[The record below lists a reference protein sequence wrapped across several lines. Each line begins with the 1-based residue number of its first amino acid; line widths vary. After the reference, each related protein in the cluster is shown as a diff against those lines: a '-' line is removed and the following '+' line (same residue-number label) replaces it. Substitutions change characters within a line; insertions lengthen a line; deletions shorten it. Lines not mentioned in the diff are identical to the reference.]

1 MKYLSALILI
11 ILLSSCGVQY
21 KLSLDTSL
29 DGDNS
34 YVYALPFPPGK
45 SHLLIQG
52 YNSRFTHRGR
62 LNLDF
67 KMNQGSPIHAAR
79 GGVVTHAIGSFK
91 NGGLNKRYF
100 RRANMVVILHEDG
113 TQAYYGHLK
122 HEGIAVKVGDTV
134 AKHQLIGYSG
144 NTGYSAFP
152 HLHFVVRGQTPQG
165 YRPLPTRFQTRKGA
179 RYLKPGKW
187 YQSI

>member
-1 MKYLSALILI
+1 MKYFSALILI

-67 KMNQGSPIHAAR
+67 KM
-79 GGVVTHAIGSFK
+79 
-91 NGGLNKRYF
+91 
-100 RRANMVVILHEDG
+100 
-113 TQAYYGHLK
+113 
-122 HEGIAVKVGDTV
+122 
-134 AKHQLIGYSG
+134 
-144 NTGYSAFP
+144 
-152 HLHFVVRGQTPQG
+152 
-165 YRPLPTRFQTRKGA
+165 
-179 RYLKPGKW
+179 
-187 YQSI
+187 